1 MTAIDNTARDE
12 VMYSRACGMGWL
24 VAQRSKALSP
34 PAPCVFDAERLGG
47 CFGRGGVSVR
57 GCFES

>member
-1 MTAIDNTARDE
+1 
-12 VMYSRACGMGWL
+12 MGWL

-34 PAPCVFDAERLGG
+34 PAPCVFDAEGLGG

-57 GCFES
+57 GCFGS